1 MRFSARFEPGLVAR
15 SKVSTDAFRFFFS
28 HSRFPTESND
38 FTLDFIKVANDLDAD
53 ERHIFLV
60 CGHAKP
66 ENCVGDDPHPGAPGD
81 HPCGEADAAPEAA
94 EKTGAF
100 CELLSA
106 NTTTGREGEVLLY
119 GAEPIEYLK
128 TTHEEMKA
136 KGETMSV
143 PTIHLEILDA
153 DEVEKMMEEA
163 EETEPTD
170 EDAAGAPAPAPEP
183 ANRRHRLLRI
193 GGGGIGGGRIGGG
206 RIGGGIGGPGL
217 GRGGALGGRGFGRGG
232 MGVNQVIRGCTF
244 AGSRCGGAGTY
255 FNVPKVRSIHW
266 FPYDRG
272 GVVNADP

>member
-100 CELLSA
+100 C
-106 NTTTGREGEVLLY
+106 
-119 GAEPIEYLK
+119 
-128 TTHEEMKA
+128 
-136 KGETMSV
+136 
-143 PTIHLEILDA
+143 
-153 DEVEKMMEEA
+153 
-163 EETEPTD
+163 
-170 EDAAGAPAPAPEP
+170 
-183 ANRRHRLLRI
+183 
-193 GGGGIGGGRIGGG
+193 
-206 RIGGGIGGPGL
+206 
-217 GRGGALGGRGFGRGG
+217 
-232 MGVNQVIRGCTF
+232 
-244 AGSRCGGAGTY
+244 
-255 FNVPKVRSIHW
+255 
-266 FPYDRG
+266 
-272 GVVNADP
+272 

>member
-119 GAEPIEYLK
+119 GAEPIEYRRGLMLG
-128 TTHEEMKA
+128 MK
-136 KGETMSV
+136 S
-143 PTIHLEILDA
+143 
-153 DEVEKMMEEA
+153 
-163 EETEPTD
+163 
-170 EDAAGAPAPAPEP
+170 
-183 ANRRHRLLRI
+183 
-193 GGGGIGGGRIGGG
+193 
-206 RIGGGIGGPGL
+206 
-217 GRGGALGGRGFGRGG
+217 
-232 MGVNQVIRGCTF
+232 
-244 AGSRCGGAGTY
+244 SR
-255 FNVPKVRSIHW
+255 
-266 FPYDRG
+266 
-272 GVVNADP
+272 